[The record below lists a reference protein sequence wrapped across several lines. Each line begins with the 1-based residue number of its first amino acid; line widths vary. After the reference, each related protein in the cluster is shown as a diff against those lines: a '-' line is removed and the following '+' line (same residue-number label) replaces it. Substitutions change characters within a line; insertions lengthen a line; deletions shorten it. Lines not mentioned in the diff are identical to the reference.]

1 MGTIMVNVTGYNI
14 FAAYDLNPHAILQ
27 VPSYSHIFGTDRLGW
42 DVLARVLISGQT
54 SLIIEFLSAAIVFLT
69 GLFLL

>member
-27 VPSYSHIFGTDRLGW
+27 VPSYSHIFGTDRLG
-42 DVLARVLISGQT
+42 
-54 SLIIEFLSAAIVFLT
+54 
-69 GLFLL
+69 